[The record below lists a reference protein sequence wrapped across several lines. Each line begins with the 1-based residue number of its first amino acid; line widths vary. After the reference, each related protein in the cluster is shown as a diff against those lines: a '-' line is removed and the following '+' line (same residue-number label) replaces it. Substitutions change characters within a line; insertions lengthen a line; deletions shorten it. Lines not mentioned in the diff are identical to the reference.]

1 MKKLLLL
8 LLTVNLLV
16 FITACSNNAES
27 EEPNEDTTGEE
38 KQTDESSESENTSE
52 EEATGDKVE
61 AVFWHAMSGGGQES
75 IEAIVDNFNQSQDKY
90 KIIPEFQGSYE
101 EALTK
106 FRSVGGTED
115 APAIIQTFE
124 VGTKYMIDSGFI
136 EPVQSFIDEEG
147 YDISQLEENI
157 LNYYTVDG
165 QLYSMPFN
173 SSTPVML
180 YNKDAFE
187 EAGLDPENP
196 PQTFE
201 EIKAAAEK
209 LTVKNGDNTERYGF
223 SILNYGWFIEELIAT
238 QGGLFVNNDNGRTD
252 AATEAVFNGE
262 EGLRVFQL
270 IDEMNKAG
278 TYGNF
283 GSNWDDIR
291 AAFQTQ
297 NTAMYLDSSAGVA
310 NTVENAPFEVGV
322 SYIPYSEEAER
333 NGVIIGGASL
343 WMSNG
348 IDQEKQQAA
357 WEFMKFLQ
365 TPESQAK
372 WHIDTGYFA
381 INPAA
386 YEEEIVQEKWEEYPQ
401 LKVTVDQLQETK
413 PSYATQ
419 GALISVFPE
428 ARQQVVTAM
437 ENVLQGTDP
446 QEALDQAA
454 EETNR
459 VIEQANRANQ

>member
-1 MKKLLLL
+1 MKKFLIY
-8 LLTVNLLV
+8 LLV
-16 FITACSNNAES
+16 MTSFLIVTACSNDAEGEENEENETNTEESATESNDSS
-27 EEPNEDTTGEE
+27 EETSD
-38 KQTDESSESENTSE
+38 SENET
-52 EEATGDKVE
+52 VE
-61 AVFWHAMSGGGQES
+61 AVFWHAMSGAGQES
-75 IEAIVDNFNQSQDKY
+75 LEEIVQSFNDSQDNY
-90 KIIPEFQGSYE
+90 RIIPEFQGSYE

-106 FRSVGGTED
+106 FRSVGGTND

-187 EAGLDPENP
+187 EAGLDPDNP
-196 PQTFE
+196 PQTFA
-201 EIKAAAEK
+201 EIKEAGEK
-209 LTVKNGDNTERYGF
+209 LTITDGDNTERYGF
-223 SILNYGWFIEELIAT
+223 SILNYGWFFEELVAT
-238 QGGLFVNNDNGRTD
+238 QGGLFVNHDNGRTD
-252 AATEAVFNGE
+252 DATEALFNEE
-262 EGLRVFQL
+262 EGLRVFEL
-270 IDEMNKAG
+270 IDDMNQAG

-291 AAFQTQ
+291 AAFQTE

-310 NTVENAPFEVGV
+310 NTVETAPFDVGV
-322 SYIPYSEEAER
+322 SYIPYSDEAER

-348 IDQEKQQAA
+348 IDESQQEAA
-357 WEFMKFLQ
+357 WEFMKYLQ
-365 TPESQAK
+365 TSEIQAK

-381 INPAA
+381 INPSA
-386 YEEEIVQEKWEEYPQ
+386 YEEDIVQEKWEEYPQ
-401 LKVTVDQLQETK
+401 LKVTVDQLQETE
-413 PSYATQ
+413 STYATQ

-437 ENVLQGTDP
+437 ENLLEGTDP
-446 QEALDQAA
+446 QEALDAA
-454 EETNR
+454 KEETDR

>member
-1 MKKLLLL
+1 MKK
-8 LLTVNLLV
+8 NLLFLLMMLILIFV
-16 FITACSNNAES
+16 TACSNQANGKEPTDKSAEGQTSDNANAE
-27 EEPNEDTTGEE
+27 
-38 KQTDESSESENTSE
+38 TDETAEVPE
-52 EEATGDKVE
+52 EKVE

-75 IEAIVDNFNQSQDKY
+75 IEAIVDNFNNSQDKY
-90 KIIPEFQGSYE
+90 TIIPEFQGSYE

-136 EPVQSFIDEEG
+136 EPVQSFIDEEN
-147 YDISQLEENI
+147 YDIKQLEENI
-157 LNYYTVDG
+157 LNYYTVDD

-180 YNKDAFE
+180 YNKDAFK
-187 EAGLDPENP
+187 EAGVDPENP
-196 PQTFE
+196 PQTFA
-201 EIKAAAEK
+201 EIKEAAED
-209 LTVKNGDNTERYGF
+209 LTVKDGENTERYGF

-238 QGGLFVNNDNGRTD
+238 QGGLFVNNDNGR
-252 AATEAVFNGE
+252 AESATEAVFNGQ
-262 EGLRVFQL
+262 EGQRVFQL
-270 IDEMNKAG
+270 IDEMNQAG

-291 AAFQTQ
+291 AAFQTGK
-297 NTAMYLDSSAGVA
+297 TAMYLDSSAGVSA
-310 NTVENAPFEVGV
+310 TVENAPFDVGV
-322 SYIPYSEEAER
+322 AYIPYSEEAER

-343 WMSNG
+343 WMTNS
-348 IDQEKQQAA
+348 IDKEKQKAA

-372 WHIDTGYFA
+372 WHLDTGYFA

-386 YEEEIVQEKWEEYPQ
+386 YEEEIVQEKWAEFPQ

-413 PSYATQ
+413 PSVATQ
-419 GALISVFPE
+419 GALSSVFPE

-446 QEALDQAA
+446 KEALDKAA